1 MRNTFKHAAA
11 RTRLEPAMNLSLA
24 GVASV
29 PSGGVGAANADTRP
43 ARTHVA
49 AKMLNHL
56 APFVGSAMQNFTL
69 VAPLLL
75 VAALV
80 LSVLAVR
87 QTSTFISAFT
97 RGVKSAEVKKMAP
110 LVEKKTLAAADYQS
124 AANVI
129 AKNNPAV
136 QVSLSR
142 ARTSIVLSVK
152 DPALLPEFIYAMVTI
167 QSYRSGVAWSAGH
180 LCLNKCEG
188 SNAATAEITGYT
200 QAISFSG
207 LRPS

>member
-1 MRNTFKHAAA
+1 MKNPFKSRKAAA
-11 RTRLEPAMNLSLA
+11 VFQPIPALA
-24 GVASV
+24 STTAAAPPATGAGA
-29 PSGGVGAANADTRP
+29 PNTPPGG
-43 ARTHVA
+43 THVM
-49 AKMLNHL
+49 AKMLNHI
-56 APFVGSAMQNFTL
+56 APFIGSTLQSFTL

-75 VAALV
+75 AAAVV

-87 QTSTFISAFT
+87 EASTFISAFT

-110 LVEKKTLAAADYQS
+110 LVEKKTLVAADYQS

-142 ARTSIVLSVK
+142 TRTAIVLSVK

-167 QSYRSGVAWSAGH
+167 QSYRSGVAWNAGR

>member
-1 MRNTFKHAAA
+1 MKNPFKSSKAATVFQPMPALASASAAPLSSAAA
-11 RTRLEPAMNLSLA
+11 GTSTATPGS
-24 GVASV
+24 
-29 PSGGVGAANADTRP
+29 
-43 ARTHVA
+43 THVM
-49 AKMLNHL
+49 AKMLNHV
-56 APFVGSAMQNFTL
+56 APFIGSTLQNFTL

-75 VAALV
+75 VAAVV
-80 LSVLAVR
+80 LSVLAIR
-87 QTSTFISAFT
+87 EASTFIAAFT

-110 LVEKKTLAAADYQS
+110 LVEKKILVAADYQS

-142 ARTSIVLSVK
+142 ARTAIILSVK

-167 QSYRSGVAWSAGH
+167 QSYRSGVAWNAGR

>member
-1 MRNTFKHAAA
+1 MKNPFKTTVATAVLQPTLTAQAGSAGATPADAAPT
-11 RTRLEPAMNLSLA
+11 RTR
-24 GVASV
+24 VV
-29 PSGGVGAANADTRP
+29 
-43 ARTHVA
+43 

-56 APFVGSAMQNFTL
+56 APFAGSAMQNFTL

-80 LSVLAVR
+80 MSILAVR
-87 QTSTFISAFT
+87 QASTFISAFT
-97 RGVKSAEVKKMAP
+97 RDVKSAEVRKMAP
-110 LVEKKTLAAADYQS
+110 LVEKKPLAAADYQS

-136 QVSLSR
+136 QVTLSR
-142 ARTSIVLSVK
+142 ARTSILLSVK

-167 QSYRSGVAWSAGH
+167 QSYRSGVAWNAGR

>member
-1 MRNTFKHAAA
+1 MKNPFKTTATAAVLRPMA
-11 RTRLEPAMNLSLA
+11 TTTQAA
-24 GVASV
+24 IA
-29 PSGGVGAANADTRP
+29 GAAPFDFTDRNA
-43 ARTHVA
+43 ASAGTHVM

-56 APFVGSAMQNFTL
+56 APFAGSAIQNFTL

-75 VAALV
+75 VAAVV

-87 QTSTFISAFT
+87 ESSTFISAFT

-110 LVEKKTLAAADYQS
+110 LVEKKILAPADYQS

-136 QVSLSR
+136 QVTLSR
-142 ARTSIVLSVK
+142 ARTSIILSVK

-167 QSYRSGVAWSAGH
+167 QSYRSGVAWNAGR
-180 LCLNKCEG
+180 LCLNKCDG
-188 SNAATAEITGYT
+188 SSAATAEITGYT